1 MRSQQALHEAAQKFA
16 LGVVSDVEV
25 PGVFLNDI
33 MNNVQVPVVVM
44 KNNTVGRKKNNVA
57 RKKNTCDIQVP
68 DAARKFAFGVVSDV
82 EVPGVLL
89 NDNINNVDVPY
100 LVLNKK
106 TVGKKKKIF

>member
-1 MRSQQALHEAAQKFA
+1 M
-16 LGVVSDVEV
+16 
-25 PGVFLNDI
+25 
-33 MNNVQVPVVVM
+33 
-44 KNNTVGRKKNNVA
+44 
-57 RKKNTCDIQVP
+57 
-68 DAARKFAFGVVSDV
+68 SDV